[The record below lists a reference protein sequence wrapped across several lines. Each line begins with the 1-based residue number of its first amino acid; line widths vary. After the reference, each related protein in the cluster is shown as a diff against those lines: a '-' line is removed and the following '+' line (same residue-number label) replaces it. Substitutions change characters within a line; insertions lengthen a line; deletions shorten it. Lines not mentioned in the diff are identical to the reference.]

1 MPERLSLRPQ
11 HVTPRP
17 LAAIAALLGLTPSTA
32 GADPV
37 VTGVTH
43 DSLQVRPGDLYAAL
57 PGARTHGGTF
67 AAAAA
72 AAGAV
77 AVLTD
82 SAGAEMV
89 SGLPTLVVAE
99 PRTRL
104 GEVAAHVYGQPARD
118 LLMFGVT
125 GTNGKTTTAY
135 LLESG
140 LRAAGH
146 RTGLLGTVETR
157 VGDQRVA
164 SVRTTPEATDVH
176 ALLAVMRERG
186 VTACAMEVSSHAL
199 VYGRVNGIGYDVVG
213 FTNLSQ
219 DHLDFH
225 ADLDEY
231 FAAKADLFTAERARR
246 GVVCVDDVFG
256 RTLADRS
263 TRSGAVPIATFATQS
278 TGVAATAS
286 ADWRVTAR
294 EVAADGST
302 RAQLEHRDGRRFPV
316 TSPIPGEFNVANAAL
331 AILMLVEAGVEPAV
345 AARGVAACPG
355 VPGRMQRVP
364 GKPDDPLVVVDYA
377 HTPDAVE
384 TVLQALRP
392 STKGRLVVVIGAG
405 GDRDSR
411 KRPLMGAAAARFADV
426 VVVTDD
432 NPRSEDPEQIR
443 AAVLAGAKATP
454 GESEIVEVGDRREAI
469 RAGLETAVGPDD
481 TVVVV
486 GKGHEQG
493 QEIEGVVHP
502 FDDRVVLRQ
511 LLRERDDRRG
521 DGHQEATR

>member
-1 MPERLSLRPQ
+1 VPI
-11 HVTPRP
+11 T
-17 LAAIAALLGLTPSTA
+17 
-32 GADPV
+32 
-37 VTGVTH
+37 
-43 DSLQVRPGDLYAAL
+43 
-57 PGARTHGGTF
+57 TF
-67 AAAAA
+67 A
-72 AAGAV
+72 
-77 AVLTD
+77 
-82 SAGAEMV
+82 S
-89 SGLPTLVVAE
+89 
-99 PRTRL
+99 
-104 GEVAAHVYGQPARD
+104 
-118 LLMFGVT
+118 
-125 GTNGKTTTAY
+125 
-135 LLESG
+135 
-140 LRAAGH
+140 
-146 RTGLLGTVETR
+146 
-157 VGDQRVA
+157 
-164 SVRTTPEATDVH
+164 
-176 ALLAVMRERG
+176 
-186 VTACAMEVSSHAL
+186 
-199 VYGRVNGIGYDVVG
+199 
-213 FTNLSQ
+213 
-219 DHLDFH
+219 
-225 ADLDEY
+225 
-231 FAAKADLFTAERARR
+231 
-246 GVVCVDDVFG
+246 
-256 RTLADRS
+256 
-263 TRSGAVPIATFATQS
+263 QS

-302 RAQLEHRDGRRFPV
+302 KAQLEHRDGRRLPV

-432 NPRSEDPEQIR
+432 NPRSEDPGQIR

-511 LLRERDDRRG
+511 LLRERDDQRG